1 MQLSNYRDLGS
12 VGAYPKW
19 VRNLK
24 GYSGVYV
31 VRCRRTKKTLYV
43 GYSGS
48 RKLYETMT
56 CHFQTVGRW
65 YGPTG
70 DERPAYSRGS
80 VEVAVLK
87 LGNGS
92 EASILEQHYICE
104 LDPRDNTYSRNE
116 CDEVP
121 F

>member
-1 MQLSNYRDLGS
+1 VQLTNYRELGDS
-12 VGAYPKW
+12 GNYPQW
-19 VRNLK
+19 VRSLK
-24 GYSGVYV
+24 GFSGVYV
-31 VRCRRTKKTLYV
+31 IRCKRTKKTLYV

-56 CHFQTVGRW
+56 RHFQTVGRW

-70 DERPAYSRGS
+70 DDRPTYQRSA

-87 LGNGS
+87 TDSLD
-92 EASILEQHYICE
+92 ASILEQHYICE
-104 LDPRDNTYSRNE
+104 LDPRDNAYNRNQ